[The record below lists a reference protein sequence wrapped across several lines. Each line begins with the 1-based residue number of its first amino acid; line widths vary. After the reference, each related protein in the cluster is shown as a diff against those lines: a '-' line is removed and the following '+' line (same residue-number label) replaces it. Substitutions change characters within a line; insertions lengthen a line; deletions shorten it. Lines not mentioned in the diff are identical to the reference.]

1 MYILFGI
8 KDLCIITKQNVCVID
23 ILRVW
28 YLYYSKILVS
38 NIPEYDFYDRNCH
51 AKRKQVYAINW
62 PYFYNKCN
70 VIKHNFKIID
80 ILLFIMSVR
89 NYHRYM
95 YSFSDHS
102 VFKRMSLNCL
112 VITQTRASILFLC
125 LIIFDCTL
133 MYFKQIDLVS
143 IFHNCR
149 LLLHNCVPF
158 LIWSA
163 VSLHKQ

>member
-8 KDLCIITKQNVCVID
+8 KDLCILTKQNVCFID

-38 NIPEYDFYDRNCH
+38 NIPEYDFYNRNCH

-80 ILLFIMSVR
+80 ILLFDLF
-89 NYHRYM
+89 RYI
-95 YSFSDHS
+95 YSFSDNS
-102 VFKRMSLNCL
+102 LCKLISLNGL
-112 VITQTRASILFLC
+112 AITHMRASILFWC

-143 IFHNCR
+143 IFHHCR
-149 LLLHNCVPF
+149 LLLHNYVPF
-158 LIWSA
+158 LPLISFK
-163 VSLHKQ
+163 SS